1 MHIII
6 VVRMVIAIKVLVTIL
21 ERRRLVIGIVI
32 SIHHSADVVL
42 SYWLLNSL
50 SILGA
55 ILFLRD
61 TA

>member
-1 MHIII
+1 MHMII
-6 VVRMVIAIKVLVTIL
+6 VVRMVIAIEVVEIIL
-21 ERRRLVIGIVI
+21 ERLVIGSVI

-55 ILFLRD
+55 TIPTRHRIK
-61 TA
+61 

>member
-21 ERRRLVIGIVI
+21 ERRRLVIGLVI
-32 SIHHSADVVL
+32 SIHHSAGVVL
-42 SYWLLNSL
+42 SYWLLNLL

>member
-1 MHIII
+1 
-6 VVRMVIAIKVLVTIL
+6 MVIAIKVLVTIL
-21 ERRRLVIGIVI
+21 ERRRLVIGSVI

-42 SYWLLNSL
+42 SYLLLNLL

-55 ILFLRD
+55 IPIPT

>member
-1 MHIII
+1 MHMIIA
-6 VVRMVIAIKVLVTIL
+6 VRMVIAIEVVEIIL
-21 ERRRLVIGIVI
+21 ERRRLVIGSVI

-42 SYWLLNSL
+42 SYLLLNLL

-55 ILFLRD
+55 IPIPT

>member
-1 MHIII
+1 
-6 VVRMVIAIKVLVTIL
+6 MVIAIKVLVTIL
-21 ERRRLVIGIVI
+21 ERRRLVIGLVI
-32 SIHHSADVVL
+32 SIHHSAGVVL
-42 SYWLLNSL
+42 SYWLLNLL